1 VVLPI
6 PGEVNKFAP
15 TVPKKF
21 KGVKPEDKDVAK
33 LKPEKAAEPEKKEKT
48 PM

>member
-1 VVLPI
+1 MVLPI

-21 KGVKPEDKDVAK
+21 KGVKPEDADVSK
-33 LKPEKAAEPEKKEKT
+33 LKPEVEKEPEVEKKD
-48 PM
+48 PI